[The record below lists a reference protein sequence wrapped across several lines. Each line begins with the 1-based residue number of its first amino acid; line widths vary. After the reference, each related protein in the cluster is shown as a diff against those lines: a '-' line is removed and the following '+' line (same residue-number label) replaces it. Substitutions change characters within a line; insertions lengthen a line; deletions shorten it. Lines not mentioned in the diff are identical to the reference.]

1 MLVFTLLVVHYQRT
15 ELLQEA
21 VRHVNQLSEV
31 LIKSTRFAM
40 LQNQPAYVKSIIQDV
55 SKKTGIAKVRVL
67 NKDGK
72 IIHSTY
78 LPELGLKVDRK
89 AEGCSQ
95 CHESEK
101 PLEQLPIR
109 NKARVFNAPEG
120 GRLLGN
126 MSVIRNE
133 PSCYTAACH
142 EHKQNQSVLG
152 VLDIV
157 YSLDEIDQTTRTN
170 TLTIV
175 LFSLGFIIFASI
187 FVSVTVRRLV
197 YAPLRDL
204 EAGAKRLASGNLEQ
218 LIPVRSEDEFGQ
230 LATSFNAMTVALK
243 NPRWSCRSGA
253 ARWNRRCRK
262 NQAAPACAGRDG
274 ARGKTGL
281 GWAACRR
288 NCT

>member
-1 MLVFTLLVVHYQRT
+1 MRPKTLKFKVGVYVATTLTVAMLVFTLLVVRYQRT

-101 PLEQLPIR
+101 PLEQLPMR
-109 NKARVFNAPEG
+109 NKDRVFNAPEG

-126 MSVIRNE
+126 MAVIRNE
-133 PSCYTAACH
+133 P
-142 EHKQNQSVLG
+142 
-152 VLDIV
+152 
-157 YSLDEIDQTTRTN
+157 
-170 TLTIV
+170 
-175 LFSLGFIIFASI
+175 
-187 FVSVTVRRLV
+187 
-197 YAPLRDL
+197 
-204 EAGAKRLASGNLEQ
+204 
-218 LIPVRSEDEFGQ
+218 
-230 LATSFNAMTVALK
+230 
-243 NPRWSCRSGA
+243 
-253 ARWNRRCRK
+253 
-262 NQAAPACAGRDG
+262 
-274 ARGKTGL
+274 
-281 GWAACRR
+281 
-288 NCT
+288 